1 MLILIPVIIAAL
13 QILGI
18 NSVAEPATIIISQ
31 IFSYVPSIFVA
42 AILIV
47 VGYQLAKLLAP
58 VVESLLLSVGLEKA
72 TEKLFSTADSRT
84 SKYSVSELFGQIVR
98 WLIMIIFFIEA
109 VNLLNLAIL
118 SNIGNSILQYLPLV
132 VSAII
137 IMGGGIILASW
148 VERLITKH
156 SPKQKTVAL
165 IIKILIIVLAV
176 FMTLSQLG
184 FAQDIV
190 NLAFVILMAGA
201 AVAFAI
207 AFGLGGR
214 NFAAN
219 RLAKLEKKLD
229 ETAGSHP
236 ESAEEP

>member
-1 MLILIPVIIAAL
+1 MRWFCLSLSLRGRSNKRSPRSKDSIQLKKKPKRILNTCSYLSTSVRPKRKVQLLNFYFHVSTRKQTSLFII
-13 QILGI
+13 
-18 NSVAEPATIIISQ
+18 
-31 IFSYVPSIFVA
+31 
-42 AILIV
+42 
-47 VGYQLAKLLAP
+47 QL
-58 VVESLLLSVGLEKA
+58 
-72 TEKLFSTADSRT
+72 
-84 SKYSVSELFGQIVR
+84 
-98 WLIMIIFFIEA
+98 A

-132 VSAII
+132 VSATI

-236 ESAEEP
+236 ESAEEL